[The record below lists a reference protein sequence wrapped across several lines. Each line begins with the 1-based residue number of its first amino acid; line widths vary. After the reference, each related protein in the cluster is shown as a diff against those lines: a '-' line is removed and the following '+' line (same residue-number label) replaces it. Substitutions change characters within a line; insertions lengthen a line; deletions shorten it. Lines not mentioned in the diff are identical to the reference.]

1 MCKRHVRIIIVTML
15 AALLTGCGSAAPTAT
30 PVPPTHTP
38 APPPTQVPPTA
49 TPMPPTDTPTATS
62 VPPTHTPAPTP
73 TATQLPPLGGSGG
86 GVIAFFSDRD
96 GNEEIYIMNVDGSD
110 PQRLTDNPA
119 YDAWPVWSPDGSQI
133 AFTSTRNGKA
143 DIYVM
148 NADGSNLRQLTQ
160 HSAGD
165 IWPEWSPDGT
175 RIAFPSRRDGNFE
188 IYVINADGTNLQ
200 RLTNTPDAEDFP
212 AWSPDSSQIVFSSIE
227 GNEGTYI
234 MNADGGD
241 RRQLTDIVALEPAWS
256 PDGTRIAFASD
267 HEGFRGIYVMDAD
280 GSNLQR
286 LSQTRA
292 GENCPDWSPDGTR
305 IAFASW
311 RDGDGEIYVMDAD
324 GSNLQK
330 LTDNRFEE
338 EFPAWRPSP
347 ADTSTSPLSAYWPTE
362 GWRTSTPEQQW
373 MDSERLAEG
382 LDFLQERREE
392 YNVHSLL
399 IVHNGYVV
407 ADAYFYPFTQDTKH
421 DLASVTKSFIAT
433 LIGIAIDEGYINS
446 VRQPVLDFFPERTVA
461 NVDANKRAM
470 TVEDLLTMRSGLDC
484 IVRSTEV
491 TLFEMVRSPDWV
503 QFTLDLPM
511 SEEPG
516 ARFVYCSSGVHLLSA
531 IIQQAS
537 GMSAL
542 DFAQK
547 HLFDPLG
554 ISDVAWPSVQG
565 INFGWGDLRI
575 TPHAMA
581 KLGYLYLHEGLWEG
595 QQVLSPEWVAA
606 ATSVPEGASFG
617 GNYGYL
623 WWLSSGFYS
632 ARGRG
637 GQMIYVVPDQDM
649 VVVFTGGGGGREDE
663 VTQELLTSYII
674 PAAESETIL
683 PASPDGAALLAS
695 KIQQAAAPAQAE
707 PEPVMPLP
715 EMAQRVSGQ
724 TYLLEGS
731 SFGMRWFSLTF
742 QEQQDEALFKWIFY
756 GTGDQ
761 GIEYRVGLDGVPRI
775 SEGRFGIPAAVKGS
789 WESDNVFVIHL
800 DEVGNTNKWR
810 IRLNFDG
817 ERVSVQMQE
826 VATGLASETFGGQL
840 ER

>member
-1 MCKRHVRIIIVTML
+1 MSTRRIGRIVRVIATVMIV
-15 AALLTGCGSAAPTAT
+15 LTLIAGCGKTDPTAT
-30 PVPPTHTP
+30 PIPPTE
-38 APPPTQVPPTA
+38 
-49 TPMPPTDTPTATS
+49 S
-62 VPPTHTPAPTP
+62 
-73 TATQLPPLGGSGG
+73 
-86 GVIAFFSDRD
+86 
-96 GNEEIYIMNVDGSD
+96 
-110 PQRLTDNPA
+110 
-119 YDAWPVWSPDGSQI
+119 
-133 AFTSTRNGKA
+133 
-143 DIYVM
+143 
-148 NADGSNLRQLTQ
+148 
-160 HSAGD
+160 
-165 IWPEWSPDGT
+165 
-175 RIAFPSRRDGNFE
+175 
-188 IYVINADGTNLQ
+188 
-200 RLTNTPDAEDFP
+200 
-212 AWSPDSSQIVFSSIE
+212 
-227 GNEGTYI
+227 
-234 MNADGGD
+234 
-241 RRQLTDIVALEPAWS
+241 
-256 PDGTRIAFASD
+256 
-267 HEGFRGIYVMDAD
+267 
-280 GSNLQR
+280 
-286 LSQTRA
+286 
-292 GENCPDWSPDGTR
+292 
-305 IAFASW
+305 
-311 RDGDGEIYVMDAD
+311 
-324 GSNLQK
+324 
-330 LTDNRFEE
+330 
-338 EFPAWRPSP
+338 
-347 ADTSTSPLSAYWPTE
+347 SAYWPTE
-362 GWRTSTPEQQW
+362 GWRTSTPEQQG
-373 MDSERLAEG
+373 MDSERLAEA
-382 LDFLQERREE
+382 LDFLQERKED

-399 IVHNGYVV
+399 IVRNGYVV

-421 DLASVTKSFIAT
+421 DLASVTKSFMAT
-433 LIGIAIDEGYINS
+433 LIGIAIDKGYIES
-446 VRQPVLDFFPERTVA
+446 VRQPVLDFFPDRTMA

-491 TLFEMVRSPDWV
+491 TLFEMVRTPDWV

-511 SEEPG
+511 AEEPG

-531 IIQQAS
+531 IVQQAS

-547 HLFDPLG
+547 HLFGPLG

-581 KLGYLYLHEGLWEG
+581 KLGYLYLNEGLWEG
-595 QQVLSPEWVAA
+595 QQVLSSEWVAA

-649 VVVFTGGGGGREDE
+649 VVVLTGGGGGREDG

-674 PAAESETIL
+674 PAAESETPL
-683 PASPDGAALLAS
+683 PANPDWAALLAS
-695 KIQQAAAPAQAE
+695 RIQQAAAPAQVE

-715 EMAQRVSGQ
+715 KMAQQVSGL

-775 SEGRFGIPAAVKGS
+775 SEGRFDIPAAVKGS

-810 IRLNFDG
+810 IRLTFEG

-826 VATGLASETFGGQL
+826 VATGLARETFGGQL